1 MAPPPIRVTINSK
14 VYNIPILNGDM
25 DNLVQ
30 QMESIKNEIRRST
43 ERRQNAV
50 TELENCSN
58 ALLLLYITLTGNFP
72 E

>member
-25 DNLVQ
+25 DNIVQ

-50 TELENCSN
+50 TELENSSN
-58 ALLLLYITLTGNFP
+58 ALLLLYIQQTGNFP

>member
-1 MAPPPIRVTINSK
+1 MAPPPIKVTINSK
-14 VYNIPILNGDM
+14 VYNIPILNEDM
-25 DNLVQ
+25 SNLVQ

-50 TELENCSN
+50 TELENCCN
-58 ALLLLYITLTGNFP
+58 ALLLQYITLTGNFP